1 MRIVYNGEER
11 GACPGTLA
19 SSCFVTYR
27 PSSSKTYTVT
37 APTWS
42 LNMSARCRRSSWRT
56 PPSGRT
62 TPQTIFSSYP
72 SYILVFRSTFFPSF
86 FFLFIYSG
94 LCRTCGS
101 TSWFPLPLGKSLP
114 FLCSRPTGSGTGGT
128 SRLPPCGGSAPQ
140 GRTSFP
146 IPKKGRPESPETAR
160 PPPISLYSFIFCKT
174 LL

>member
-1 MRIVYNGEER
+1 M
-11 GACPGTLA
+11 
-19 SSCFVTYR
+19 
-27 PSSSKTYTVT
+27 
-37 APTWS
+37 
-42 LNMSARCRRSSWRT
+42 

-62 TPQTIFSSYP
+62 MPQTIFSSYP
-72 SYILVFRSTFFPSF
+72 SYILVFRSTFFSSF

-128 SRLPPCGGSAPQ
+128 SRFPPCGGSAPQ

-160 PPPISLYSFIFCKT
+160 PPPYFTLFIH
-174 LL
+174 LLQDAFIGPHPESVSPKAKYGFPLRCIGSTGRHSAYLRQALRRNRCFSGPSR